1 MDTLQEIKQY
11 AGNRHSIRLNSFGLT
26 NARITR
32 VPHKKLKG
40 MLKQIKNFENQ
51 GVPIPSPYLIDKPI
65 VEKEV
70 EFRELCLSLKSVFD
84 IKLK

>member
-1 MDTLQEIKQY
+1 MDTLKEIKQY
-11 AGNRHSIRLNSFGLT
+11 AGNRHSIRLNTLGFI
-26 NARITR
+26 NARITK

-40 MLKQIKNFENQ
+40 MLKQIINLENTA
-51 GVPIPSPYLIDKPI
+51 PLSPSHLIDKPI
-65 VEKEV
+65 IEKEI